1 VRSKWGSMS
10 MRKKTTFAQ
19 DYKPQFSGHETF
31 PLRYGWLEKAFYAVD
46 SNGLN
51 NKKIFSEN
59 SSIAHFGVGKNMVA
73 AIRFW
78 AQVAGVIATEG
89 KDLYTTEFGQK
100 LLRSDGLDPYL
111 ERSSSLWRIHWEI
124 ASNPKHTATY
134 WLFNIFNDPNFD
146 REVILRRLN
155 EFIDQQGWKMPT
167 EKTLANDINVMI
179 ANYVP
184 SVQKRGPSE
193 EALNSPLTE
202 LGLIRRRSNGKYG
215 LNWGRKPSLSN
226 GAFLYAVCNFWQ
238 RSSSANTL
246 NVQSLMLERGSPG
259 RIFLLEEWDLVE
271 RLASVSDM
279 TGGLISWSETA
290 GLKQLIR
297 DKAFPTGFTEN
308 LWVSDFPQVGGS
320 HAA

>member
-1 VRSKWGSMS
+1 MKQQTAFGH
-10 MRKKTTFAQ
+10 

-31 PLRYGWLEKAFYAVD
+31 PLRYGWLEKAFDAVD
-46 SNGLN
+46 VSGLN
-51 NKKIFSEN
+51 NPNIFSEN
-59 SSIAHFGVGKNMVA
+59 TAIAHFGVGKNMVA

-89 KDLYTTEFGQK
+89 KDLHTTDFGQE

-111 ERSSSLWRIHWEI
+111 ESASSLWRIHWEI
-124 ASNPKHTATY
+124 TSDPKHTAAY
-134 WLFNIFNDPNFD
+134 WLFNIFNDHNFD
-146 REVILRRLN
+146 RELILRRLR
-155 EFIDQQGWKMPT
+155 EFVDQQGWNMPT
-167 EKTLANDINVMI
+167 EKTLTNDINVLI

-226 GAFLYAVCNFWQ
+226 GVFLYAVCDFWR

-246 NVQSLMLERGSPG
+246 NIQSLLLDQGSPG
-259 RIFLLEEWDLVE
+259 RVFLLEEWELVD
-271 RLASVSDM
+271 RLAAVSDV
-279 TGGLISWSETA
+279 TGGVISWSETA

-297 DKAFPTGFTEN
+297 AKAFPFYFIES
-308 LWVSDFPQVGGS
+308 LWASDFPLVGGA